1 MSESKK
7 LHHNPKTLTAFK
19 ELRKVD
25 QFMFGGEL
33 IKSALNQAFETGVI
47 GFFALDCVV
56 SEPIATKEGIGKI
69 PLVDP
74 IEIQKFSGI
83 LWQEEPMKYITH
95 VLTDAGL
102 QVGWT
107 AFIGDDDFAHSV
119 SPQWSFDNDKVPAAI
134 TSQTETLKAKINP
147 LLENFKLQGWYDKEQ
162 SNPQIQEDRSSIF
175 AHLTEGLKTESLPKQ
190 VAKRLGQMKEWR
202 LKTVKAS
209 GLPVAEMERLIEEQA
224 VEEMAS
230 FMSQGLHAPS
240 VIHKES
246 PGVPLI
252 FANTFPDLGT
262 HQLDD
267 VCLRYPESIGLGG
280 ENYGTIHL
288 PGASRLAHALDK
300 SKKVIPGKMMTCG
313 DPKGNA
319 NY

>member
-1 MSESKK
+1 MKTDK
-7 LHHNPKTLTAFK
+7 LHHNPETLAAMK

-25 QFMFGGEL
+25 GFMFGGEL
-33 IKSALNQAFETGVI
+33 IKSALDQAFETGAI

-56 SEPIATKEGIGKI
+56 SEPVATEQGIGKI

-74 IEIQKFSGI
+74 AEIKKFSGL
-83 LWQEEPMKYITH
+83 LWQKEPIEHIASTLNFILN
-95 VLTDAGL
+95 VNWL
-102 QVGWT
+102 
-107 AFIGDDDFAHSV
+107 AFLGDDDFAHSV
-119 SPQWSFDNDKVPAAI
+119 SKPWSLDDDRVSMAISSQMETLIESFDR
-134 TSQTETLKAKINP
+134 
-147 LLENFKLQGWYDKEQ
+147 FKLQGWHCKEQ
-162 SNPQIQEDRSSIF
+162 SDPKIQDDRSAIVVG
-175 AHLTEGLKTESLPKQ
+175 LTEGLQTGSLPP
-190 VAKRLGQMKEWR
+190 AISKRLGQMKAWR
-202 LKTVKAS
+202 ANIAKAS
-209 GLPVAEMERLIEEQA
+209 GLSPVEMEALISAQA

-230 FMSQGLHAPS
+230 FMVQGLRAPD
-240 VIHKES
+240 VIHS
-246 PGVPLI
+246 DQPDLPLI

-267 VCLRYPESIGLGG
+267 ACLRFPKSIGLKG
-280 ENYGTIHL
+280 EDYGTIHL

>member
-7 LHHNPKTLTAFK
+7 LHHNPKTLSAFK

-33 IKSALNQAFETGVI
+33 IKSAFDQAFEVGSI

-56 SEPIATKEGIGKI
+56 SQPTATGDGIGKV
-69 PLVDP
+69 PLTDP
-74 IEIQKFSGI
+74 EVIHEYSGI
-83 LWQEEPMKYITH
+83 LWQEEPMKHITH
-95 VLTDAGL
+95 VLADAGL
-102 QVGWT
+102 QVSWW
-107 AFIGDDDFAHSV
+107 AFIGDDDFTHSV

-134 TSQTETLKAKINP
+134 TSQTETLKAKINL
-147 LLENFKLQGWYDKEQ
+147 LLEKFELQRWYGEEQ
-162 SNPQIQEDRSSIF
+162 SNPQIREGRSSIL
-175 AHLTEGLKTESLPKQ
+175 AHLTAGLKTESLPKQ
-190 VAKRLGQMKEWR
+190 VAKRFGQMKEWR
-202 LKTVKAS
+202 LRAVRAS
-209 GLPVAEMERLIEEQA
+209 GLLVAEMEQLIEEQA
-224 VEEMAS
+224 AEEMAS

-246 PGVPLI
+246 PDVPLI

-267 VCLRYPESIGLGG
+267 VCLRYPKSIGLEG
-280 ENYGTIHL
+280 EDYGTIHL

-300 SKKVIPGKMMTCG
+300 SKKVEPGKMFTCG
-313 DPKGNA
+313 DPKGNP